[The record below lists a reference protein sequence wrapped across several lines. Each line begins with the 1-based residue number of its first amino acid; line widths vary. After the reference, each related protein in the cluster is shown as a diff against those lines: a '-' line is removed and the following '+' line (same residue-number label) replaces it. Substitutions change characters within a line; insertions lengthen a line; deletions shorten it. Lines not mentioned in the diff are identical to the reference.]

1 MTASVLVGPLLQS
14 FFTEYLV
21 AQKRLSPQTVASYR
35 DTFRLLLR
43 SVHRDSGIGPAALTI
58 AQLDVPC
65 ILRFLEMLEKERK
78 NSAVSRNLRLT
89 AIRSFFRF
97 AAFCEPTSA
106 GTATRVLA
114 IPMKRTDTK
123 IRQYLTRQEMEA
135 ILAVVDQ
142 KQWLG
147 RRNYALLLTM
157 YNTGA
162 RVSEMVALRRDQINL
177 TNGKGNV
184 KLYGKGRKERQVP
197 LWSRTTHV
205 LKTWFV
211 ELAQIGTPL
220 AFPTRRGEPLSRF
233 AIHLLLRKAAE
244 RAAEECPS
252 LKKKKISPHQLRHG
266 TAMALLESGVDL
278 AVIALWLGHESIET
292 TNVYLHSSLAMKERA
307 LGKLAAVGTSF
318 RRFKADDSV
327 MAFLNSL

>member
-1 MTASVLVGPLLQS
+1 MTTFALVGPLLQS
-14 FFTEYLV
+14 FLTEYVV

-43 SVHRDSGIGPAALTI
+43 FIHRETGIGPAALTI
-58 AQLDVPC
+58 AQLDVQC
-65 ILRFLEMLEKERK
+65 ILRFLETLEKERK
-78 NSAVSRNLRLT
+78 NSIVSRNLRLT

-97 AAFCEPTSA
+97 VALHDPAST
-106 GTATRVLA
+106 GVATRVLA

-123 IRQYLTRQEMEA
+123 IREYLTREEVEA
-135 ILAVVDQ
+135 ILAVLDQ

-162 RVSEMVALRRDQINL
+162 RVSEIVALRQDQVSLMNS
-177 TNGKGNV
+177 KGY
-184 KLYGKGRKERQVP
+184 LQLHGKGRKERQVP
-197 LWSRTTHV
+197 LWSRTTDV
-205 LKTWFV
+205 LKAWFG
-211 ELAQIGTPL
+211 ELVHTGTAL
-220 AFPTRRGEPLSRF
+220 AFPARHGEPLSRF

-244 RAAEECPS
+244 RAAAECPS
-252 LKKKKISPHQLRHG
+252 LKKKNVSPHQLRHG

-307 LGKLAAVGTSF
+307 LGKVAPVGTSF
-318 RRFKADDSV
+318 RRFKPDDKV